1 MEDNVLMMRCS
12 NCGEMNRLPV
22 VHCKKCG
29 ARLDF
34 ETAEKH
40 MKEASGPTAREQVRL
55 AVRLAAAF
63 VLLVVIVLM
72 IWPAQMARTVGDE
85 MDAKRYRMKGE
96 LLVEGLN
103 RGLPVSQVIEEKE
116 INAHLREM
124 LAAQPAARGGFAAR
138 LEDIGARFMPGRA
151 EVFVAIERGPLT
163 FTGTFYARVQGS
175 KLAVTGAKAGHL
187 PLPGILGKLYA
198 GTQSGLFR
206 QLKNESRIVRNLD
219 AAVVNLESIELL
231 TKGGN

>member
-1 MEDNVLMMRCS
+1 MEENVLMMRCAK
-12 NCGEMNRLPV
+12 CGEMNRLPV

-40 MKEASGPTAREQVRL
+40 MKEAAGPTPREQLRMVSRL
-55 AVRLAAAF
+55 AVAGLL
-63 VLLVVIVLM
+63 LLVVLLM
-72 IWPAQMARTVGDE
+72 IWPAQMARTYGDE

-124 LAAQPAARGGFAAR
+124 LAAQPAARGGFSPH
-138 LEDIGARFMPGRA
+138 LVDIGARFFPGRA
-151 EVFVAIERGPLT
+151 EAFVAIARGPLT
-163 FTGTFYARVQGS
+163 FTGTFYVKPRGA
-175 KLAVTGAKAGHL
+175 KLVVTGAKAGHL
-187 PLPGILGKLYA
+187 PLPGPLGKLYA
-198 GTQSGLFR
+198 MTQGGLFR
-206 QLKNESRIVRNLD
+206 QLKNESRIVRHLD
-219 AAVVNLESIELL
+219 GASVNDGSIELL
-231 TKGGN
+231 TKSGK